1 METADFLVRQ
11 RDEIVDAAAKAMR
24 RTHLRHYER
33 LAPPEIRQRLEAMF
47 DRLVESMERM
57 DLGPIVSHAEA
68 LARERF
74 HAGFDL
80 SEVQAAMNA
89 LEEAVW
95 ARIAAGMPKDRL
107 GQALGLVGTVL
118 GAGKDSLARTYVTL
132 ATQTRAPSLD
142 LRALFAGT
150 SAH

>member
-1 METADFLVRQ
+1 METADLLVRQ

-47 DRLVESMERM
+47 DRLVESIERM

-89 LEEAVW
+89 LRKRFGPGSPPECPRTAW
-95 ARIAAGMPKDRL
+95 GRRSAWSGRYSAR
-107 GQALGLVGTVL
+107 
-118 GAGKDSLARTYVTL
+118 ARTRSPVPT
-132 ATQTRAPSLD
+132 
-142 LRALFAGT
+142 
-150 SAH
+150 

>member
-1 METADFLVRQ
+1 
-11 RDEIVDAAAKAMR
+11 
-24 RTHLRHYER
+24 
-33 LAPPEIRQRLEAMF
+33 
-47 DRLVESMERM
+47 
-57 DLGPIVSHAEA
+57 
-68 LARERF
+68 
-74 HAGFDL
+74 
-80 SEVQAAMNA
+80 
-89 LEEAVW
+89 
-95 ARIAAGMPKDRL
+95 MPKDRL